1 MTACF
6 PIKSLLRAKYWS
18 PVSRVDN
25 AFGDRNLICACPPWE
40 GQDDTQPNEAP
51 RRKAG

>member
-6 PIKSLLRAKYWS
+6 PVKSLLRGKYWS

-40 GQDDTQPNEAP
+40 GQDDTQPIEAP